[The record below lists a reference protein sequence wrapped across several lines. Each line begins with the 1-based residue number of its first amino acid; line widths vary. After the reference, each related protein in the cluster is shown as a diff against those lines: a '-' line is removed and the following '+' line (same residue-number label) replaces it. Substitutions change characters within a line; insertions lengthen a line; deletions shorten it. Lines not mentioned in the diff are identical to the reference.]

1 MEGKAMG
8 TQRLEA
14 FTDGVIAI
22 VITIMVLE
30 IKVPHSAS
38 PEALLATL
46 PILLTYVLSFVN
58 VGLFWNN
65 HHHMLH
71 AASRVD
77 GKVLWANM
85 LLLLALPGPLCH
97 SLD

>member
-1 MEGKAMG
+1 MEGKTMG

-46 PILLTYVLSFVN
+46 PILLTLCAELRQRRSVLE
-58 VGLFWNN
+58 
-65 HHHMLH
+65 
-71 AASRVD
+71 
-77 GKVLWANM
+77 
-85 LLLLALPGPLCH
+85 
-97 SLD
+97 